1 MTMEKVLLV
10 GKFTDQFREI
20 NKKLSVKYEVRACVN
35 KLEIFRGMF
44 KLNKPDVIVMLLG
57 EMNETNESLLREIQ
71 KEHCELPVVCAG
83 VHEEIIKRMDNL
95 ILNNAVFLS
104 SSYTVEQLIEKVDYV
119 LNENFVES
127 MLLKSLG
134 VDVDA
139 EDEELIAMAKN
150 EKKEEKT
157 DAEANPKRTEL
168 GNNKKTILT
177 IDDSGVFL
185 RMLNGILH
193 EEYDVRMA
201 TSCQKALVS
210 ICEKKPDLILLDYE
224 MPICNGRETMIKIR
238 EIESNKNIPI
248 VFVTAVNKVEHIKA
262 VLSLKPAGYVL
273 KPIDKDKLL
282 ELIKSII
289 G

>member
-1 MTMEKVLLV
+1 MEKVLLV

-20 NKKLSVKYEVRACVN
+20 NKNLSVKYEVRACVN

-44 KLNKPDVIVMLLG
+44 KLNKPDVLVMLLG

-71 KEHCELPVVCAG
+71 KEHCELPIVCAG
-83 VHEEIIKRMDNL
+83 VHEEIIKRIDNL

-134 VDVDA
+134 VDVAA

>member
-1 MTMEKVLLV
+1 M
-10 GKFTDQFREI
+10 
-20 NKKLSVKYEVRACVN
+20 
-35 KLEIFRGMF
+35 
-44 KLNKPDVIVMLLG
+44 
-57 EMNETNESLLREIQ
+57 
-71 KEHCELPVVCAG
+71 
-83 VHEEIIKRMDNL
+83 
-95 ILNNAVFLS
+95 
-104 SSYTVEQLIEKVDYV
+104 
-119 LNENFVES
+119 ES

-134 VDVDA
+134 VDVAA

-210 ICEKKPDLILLDYE
+210 ICEKKPALILLDYE

>member
-1 MTMEKVLLV
+1 MEKVLLV

-44 KLNKPDVIVMLLG
+44 KLNKPDVLVMLLG

-134 VDVDA
+134 VDVAA
-139 EDEELIAMAKN
+139 EDEELIAMSKN

>member
-1 MTMEKVLLV
+1 MEKVLLV

-44 KLNKPDVIVMLLG
+44 KLNKPDVLVMLLG

-71 KEHCELPVVCAG
+71 KEHCELPIVCAG
-83 VHEEIIKRMDNL
+83 VHEEIIKRIDNL

-134 VDVDA
+134 VDVAA

-262 VLSLKPAGYVL
+262 VLS
-273 KPIDKDKLL
+273 
-282 ELIKSII
+282 
-289 G
+289 

>member
-1 MTMEKVLLV
+1 MEKVLLV

-44 KLNKPDVIVMLLG
+44 KLNKPDVLVMLLG

-83 VHEEIIKRMDNL
+83 VHEEIIKRIDNL
-95 ILNNAVFLS
+95 ILNNVVFLS

-134 VDVDA
+134 VDVAA

-224 MPICNGRETMIKIR
+224 MPICDGRETMIKIR

-273 KPIDKDKLL
+273 KPIDKDKLI

>member
-1 MTMEKVLLV
+1 MEKVLLV

-44 KLNKPDVIVMLLG
+44 KLNKPDVLVMLLG

-71 KEHCELPVVCAG
+71 KEHCELPIVCAG
-83 VHEEIIKRMDNL
+83 VHEEIIKRIDNL

-134 VDVDA
+134 VDVAA

-168 GNNKKTILT
+168 GTNKKTILT

>member
-1 MTMEKVLLV
+1 MEKVLLV

-83 VHEEIIKRMDNL
+83 VHEEIIKRIDNL

-134 VDVDA
+134 VDVAA

-157 DAEANPKRTEL
+157 DAEANSKRTEL

>member
-1 MTMEKVLLV
+1 ME
-10 GKFTDQFREI
+10 
-20 NKKLSVKYEVRACVN
+20 
-35 KLEIFRGMF
+35 
-44 KLNKPDVIVMLLG
+44 
-57 EMNETNESLLREIQ
+57 
-71 KEHCELPVVCAG
+71 
-83 VHEEIIKRMDNL
+83 
-95 ILNNAVFLS
+95 
-104 SSYTVEQLIEKVDYV
+104 
-119 LNENFVES
+119 
-127 MLLKSLG
+127 
-134 VDVDA
+134 
-139 EDEELIAMAKN
+139 
-150 EKKEEKT
+150 
-157 DAEANPKRTEL
+157 
-168 GNNKKTILT
+168 NNKKTILT

-224 MPICNGRETMIKIR
+224 MPICDGRETMIKIR

-248 VFVTAVNKVEHIKA
+248 VFVTAVNKMEHIKA

-273 KPIDKDKLL
+273 KPIDKDKLI

>member
-1 MTMEKVLLV
+1 MEKVLLV

-44 KLNKPDVIVMLLG
+44 KLNKPDVLVMLLG

-83 VHEEIIKRMDNL
+83 VHEEIIKRIDNL

-134 VDVDA
+134 VDVAA

>member
-1 MTMEKVLLV
+1 MEKVLLV

-44 KLNKPDVIVMLLG
+44 KLNKPDVLVMLLG

-83 VHEEIIKRMDNL
+83 VHEEIIKRIDNL

-134 VDVDA
+134 VDVAA
-139 EDEELIAMAKN
+139 EDEELIAMSKN

>member
-1 MTMEKVLLV
+1 MEKVLLV

-44 KLNKPDVIVMLLG
+44 KLNKPDVLVMLLG

-71 KEHCELPVVCAG
+71 KEHCELPIVCAG
-83 VHEEIIKRMDNL
+83 VHEEIINRIDNL

-134 VDVDA
+134 VDVAA

>member
-1 MTMEKVLLV
+1 MRKVLLV

-83 VHEEIIKRMDNL
+83 VHEEIIRRIDNL
-95 ILNNAVFLS
+95 ILNNAVFLP

-127 MLLKSLG
+127 MLMKSLG
-134 VDVDA
+134 VDVSA

-150 EKKEEKT
+150 EKKEP
-157 DAEANPKRTEL
+157 EANQKRTEA
-168 GNNKKTILT
+168 GNNKKTILM

-185 RMLNGILH
+185 RMLNGLLC
-193 EEYDVRMA
+193 EEYDIRMA
-201 TSCQKALVS
+201 TSCQKALFS

-224 MPICNGRETMIKIR
+224 MPVCNGRETMIKIR
-238 EIESNKNIPI
+238 ETEANKNIPI
-248 VFVTAVNKVEHIKA
+248 VFVTAVNKKEHIKA
-262 VLSLKPAGYVL
+262 VLALKPDGYLL
-273 KPIDKDKLL
+273 KPINRDKLFKT
-282 ELIKSII
+282 IKEII

>member
-1 MTMEKVLLV
+1 MEKVLLV

-20 NKKLSVKYEVRACVN
+20 NKKLSMKYEVRACVN
-35 KLEIFRGMF
+35 KPEIFKGMF
-44 KLNKPDVIVMLLG
+44 KLNKPDVIVLLLG

-71 KEHCELPVVCAG
+71 KEHSEIPLVSAG
-83 VHEEIIKRMDNL
+83 VHAEIIKRIDNL
-95 ILNNAVFLS
+95 ILNNAVFLP
-104 SSYTVEQLIEKVDYV
+104 SSYTVEQLIEKVEFA

-134 VDVDA
+134 VDVSV
-139 EDEELIAMAKN
+139 EEEPIEIAKE
-150 EKKEEKT
+150 EKKEP
-157 DAEANPKRTEL
+157 EAKAKKSEL
-168 GNNKKTILT
+168 ENNKKTILL
-177 IDDSGVFL
+177 IDDSGIFL
-185 RMLNGILH
+185 RMLNGVLS
-193 EEYDVRMA
+193 EKYNVRMA

-248 VFVTAVNKVEHIKA
+248 VFVTAVNKVENIKA

-273 KPIDKDKLL
+273 KPIDKDKLF
-282 ELIKSII
+282 ELIGSII

>member
-1 MTMEKVLLV
+1 MEKVLLV

-83 VHEEIIKRMDNL
+83 FHEEIIRKIDNL
-95 ILNNAVFLS
+95 ILNNAVFLP

-127 MLLKSLG
+127 MLMKSLG
-134 VDVDA
+134 VDVSA

-150 EKKEEKT
+150 EKKEEKKEP
-157 DAEANPKRTEL
+157 EANQKRTEL

-177 IDDSGVFL
+177 IDDSGIFL

-224 MPICNGRETMIKIR
+224 MPMCNGKETMIKIR

>member
-1 MTMEKVLLV
+1 MEKVLLV

-44 KLNKPDVIVMLLG
+44 KLNKPDVLVMLLG

-71 KEHCELPVVCAG
+71 KEHCELPIVCAG
-83 VHEEIIKRMDNL
+83 VHEEIIKRIDNL

-134 VDVDA
+134 VDVAA

-224 MPICNGRETMIKIR
+224 MPVCNGRETMIKIR

>member
-1 MTMEKVLLV
+1 MEKVLLV

-44 KLNKPDVIVMLLG
+44 KLNKPDVLVMLLG

-71 KEHCELPVVCAG
+71 KEHCELPIVCAG
-83 VHEEIIKRMDNL
+83 VHEEIIKRIDNL

-134 VDVDA
+134 VDVAA
-139 EDEELIAMAKN
+139 EDEELIAMSKN

-168 GNNKKTILT
+168 GTNKKTILT

>member
-1 MTMEKVLLV
+1 MEKVLLV

-83 VHEEIIKRMDNL
+83 VHEEIIRRIDNL
-95 ILNNAVFLS
+95 ILNNAVFLP

-127 MLLKSLG
+127 MLMKSLG
-134 VDVDA
+134 VDVSA

-150 EKKEEKT
+150 EKKEEKKEP
-157 DAEANPKRTEL
+157 EANQKRTEL

-177 IDDSGVFL
+177 IDDSGIFL

-224 MPICNGRETMIKIR
+224 MPVCNGRETMIKIR
-238 EIESNKNIPI
+238 ETEANKNIPI
-248 VFVTAVNKVEHIKA
+248 VFVTAINKKEHIKA
-262 VLSLKPAGYVL
+262 VLALKPDGYLL
-273 KPIDKDKLL
+273 KPINRDKLFKT
-282 ELIKSII
+282 IKEII

>member
-1 MTMEKVLLV
+1 MEKVLLV

-44 KLNKPDVIVMLLG
+44 KLNKPDVLVMLLG

-71 KEHCELPVVCAG
+71 KEHCELPIVCAG
-83 VHEEIIKRMDNL
+83 VHEEIIKRIDNL

-134 VDVDA
+134 VDVAA

>member
-1 MTMEKVLLV
+1 MEKVLLV

-44 KLNKPDVIVMLLG
+44 KLNKPDVVVMLLG

-83 VHEEIIKRMDNL
+83 VHEEIIKRIDNL

-134 VDVDA
+134 VDVAA

-224 MPICNGRETMIKIR
+224 MPICDGRETMIKIR
-238 EIESNKNIPI
+238 EIESDKNIPI

-273 KPIDKDKLL
+273 KPIDKDKLI

>member
-1 MTMEKVLLV
+1 MEKVLLV

-83 VHEEIIKRMDNL
+83 VHEEIIKRIDNL

-134 VDVDA
+134 VDVAA

>member
-1 MTMEKVLLV
+1 MEKVLLV

-44 KLNKPDVIVMLLG
+44 KLNKPDVLVMLLG

-71 KEHCELPVVCAG
+71 KEHCELPIVCAG
-83 VHEEIIKRMDNL
+83 VHEEIIKRIDNL

-134 VDVDA
+134 VDVAA

-193 EEYDVRMA
+193 EEYDVIMA

>member
-1 MTMEKVLLV
+1 MEKVLLV

-83 VHEEIIKRMDNL
+83 VHEEIIRRIDNL
-95 ILNNAVFLS
+95 ILNNAVFLP

-127 MLLKSLG
+127 MLVKSLG
-134 VDVDA
+134 VDVSA

-150 EKKEEKT
+150 EKKEEKKEP
-157 DAEANPKRTEL
+157 EANQKRTEL

-177 IDDSGVFL
+177 IDDSGIFL

-224 MPICNGRETMIKIR
+224 MPMCNGKETMIKIR

>member
-1 MTMEKVLLV
+1 MEKVLLV

-44 KLNKPDVIVMLLG
+44 KLNKPDVLVMLLG

-71 KEHCELPVVCAG
+71 KEHCELPIVCAG
-83 VHEEIIKRMDNL
+83 VHEEIIRRIDNL
-95 ILNNAVFLS
+95 ILNNAVFLP

-134 VDVDA
+134 VDVAA

>member
-1 MTMEKVLLV
+1 MEKVLLV

-44 KLNKPDVIVMLLG
+44 KLNKPDVLVMLLG

-134 VDVDA
+134 VDVAA
-139 EDEELIAMAKN
+139 EDEELIAMSKN

-168 GNNKKTILT
+168 GTNKKTILT

>member
-1 MTMEKVLLV
+1 MKKVLLV

-44 KLNKPDVIVMLLG
+44 KLNKPDVVVMLLG

-83 VHEEIIKRMDNL
+83 VHEEIIKRIDNL
-95 ILNNAVFLS
+95 ILNNAIFLP
-104 SSYTVEQLIEKVDYV
+104 SSYTVEQLIEKVEYV

-127 MLLKSLG
+127 MLMKSLG
-134 VDVDA
+134 ADVSA
-139 EDEELIAMAKN
+139 EDEELVEVDKK
-150 EKKEEKT
+150 EKKEQ
-157 DAEANPKRTEL
+157 EAKQKRTEL
-168 GNNKKTILT
+168 ENNKKTILM
-177 IDDSGVFL
+177 IDDSGIFL
-185 RMLNGILH
+185 RMLNGLLS
-193 EEYDVRMA
+193 EEYNVRMA

-248 VFVTAVNKVEHIKA
+248 VFVTAVNKAEHIKA
-262 VLSLKPAGYVL
+262 VLALKPAGYVL
-273 KPIDKDKLL
+273 KPIDKDKLIT
-282 ELIKSII
+282 LIKSII

>member
-1 MTMEKVLLV
+1 MEKVLLV

-44 KLNKPDVIVMLLG
+44 KLNKPDVVVMLLG

-83 VHEEIIKRMDNL
+83 VHEEIIKRIDNL

-134 VDVDA
+134 VDVAA